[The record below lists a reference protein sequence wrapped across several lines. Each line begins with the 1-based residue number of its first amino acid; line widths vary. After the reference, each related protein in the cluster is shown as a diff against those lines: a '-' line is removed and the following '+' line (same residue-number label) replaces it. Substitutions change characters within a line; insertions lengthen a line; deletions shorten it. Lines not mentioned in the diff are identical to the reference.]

1 MSRVIV
7 LDAGPL
13 SELVHQRERPGIT
26 NWFRMQLASG
36 AAVKIPDICDYEV
49 RRELIHKDFQKS
61 IENLDKLRTLISPI
75 LLTSEVMFT
84 AAGLW
89 AAIRKKGL
97 STSPPEALDGDVILA
112 ASALSIEL
120 QFDEV
125 IIATTNIRH
134 LSRFATQKITAKRW
148 EDIA

>member
-1 MSRVIV
+1 LTRVII

-26 NWFRMQLASG
+26 KWLRMQLALG
-36 AAVKIPDICDYEV
+36 VDVKIPDICDYEV

-61 IENLDKLRTLISPI
+61 INNLDYLRSFISPMI
-75 LLTSEVMFT
+75 LTSEIMFA

-89 AAIRKKGL
+89 ADMRKKGL

-112 ASALSIEL
+112 ALARSVEV

-125 IIATTNIRH
+125 IIATTNVRH
-134 LSRFATQKITAKRW
+134 LIRFATQKMTAKRW
-148 EDIA
+148 EDIT